1 MIDERISTTLSECRK
16 YKDTI
21 MSDIKSLLSEN
32 NFDIQTNE
40 NDSELHVLSKNLS
53 QINEIIKNNLN
64 VPDCIKNIMIDTYQ
78 TQEGIYIRLKFK

>member
-78 TQEGIYIRLKFK
+78 TQEGIHIRLKFK